1 MFGGGRGGRGGG
13 ELQELGV
20 LPIHP
25 YQASYQQML
34 LPHPQQGMVE
44 GPASFPIQV
53 QEYRRPSIVLPSDLK
68 PRLRWSPELHTLFV
82 DAVNQLGGHEKA
94 TPKAIMKIM
103 AVRGLTL
110 YHLKS
115 HLQKYRM
122 RMLSVIKEA
131 TRRTSQQEKQRK
143 KGGTSSSSLPE
154 DKNEVHKSEEEG
166 KNKIVHDSEVDPAIV
181 YLNLD
186 DKGDDDTDIAMATVN
201 LPGVNIESP

>member
-82 DAVNQLGGHEKA
+82 DAVNQLGGHESEDLPTILLFSLLPIFHLCAFFGFWNEKEFYYFFCF
-94 TPKAIMKIM
+94 
-103 AVRGLTL
+103 VFRLVQFTL
-110 YHLKS
+110 
-115 HLQKYRM
+115 
-122 RMLSVIKEA
+122 
-131 TRRTSQQEKQRK
+131 
-143 KGGTSSSSLPE
+143 
-154 DKNEVHKSEEEG
+154 
-166 KNKIVHDSEVDPAIV
+166 V
-181 YLNLD
+181 Y
-186 DKGDDDTDIAMATVN
+186 V
-201 LPGVNIESP
+201 